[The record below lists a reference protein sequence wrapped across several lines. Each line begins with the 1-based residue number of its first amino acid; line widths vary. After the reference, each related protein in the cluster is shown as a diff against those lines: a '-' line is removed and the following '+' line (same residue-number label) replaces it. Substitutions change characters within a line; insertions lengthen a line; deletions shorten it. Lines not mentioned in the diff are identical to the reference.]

1 MFLGL
6 FFGLVGSSLS
16 GLIRYELISPGTN
29 FLSSHSYNLI
39 VTRHGVIMV
48 FFFIMPFLIR
58 RFGNW
63 LIPLFSGSADISFP
77 RINNLS
83 FWLLLPASFLLIES
97 ALIRGAGSGWTIYP
111 PLSSGERAI
120 DYVILSLHCARV
132 SSILGSANFLVT
144 MLFNSFKVGSVY
156 SMGLFLWCILV
167 TAFMLLTTL
176 PVLARCI
183 TIILFDRHLNTSY
196 FDSRGGRDAVL
207 FQHLFWFFG
216 HPEVY
221 VLILPR
227 FGMLSHVI
235 EFHCSGVLLGY
246 VRMVWSIMSI
256 GFLGFVVWAHHMY
269 SVRMDTDSKVY
280 FSTATI
286 IIGIPTGV
294 KIFTWIYNTLLRGLF
309 FTPTLLWVFL
319 FIWLFTIGG
328 VTGIVLSNASVDLI
342 LHDTYY
348 VVAHFHYVLSMGATS
363 AVVIRSLF
371 YWSIITRIFC
381 SEWAVILSS
390 LLFCVRVNGVFFP
403 IHSLRVEGMPRRYI
417 NYSFLMTSGN
427 KLIGFNLIVTI
438 VATVILL
445 SLLKPSIANLS
456 FFNSLKISN
465 ETIYGSNIKWHSFEE
480 GLAL

>member
-1 MFLGL
+1 M
-6 FFGLVGSSLS
+6 
-16 GLIRYELISPGTN
+16 SPGTN

-39 VTRHGVIMV
+39 VTGHGVIIV
-48 FFFIMPFLIR
+48 FFFIIPFLIR

-77 RINNLS
+77 RMNNLS
-83 FWLLLPASFLLIES
+83 FWLLLPAAFLLIES
-97 ALIRGAGSGWTIYP
+97 ALIRGARSRWTIYP

-132 SSILGSANFLVT
+132 SSILRSANFLVT

-156 SMGLFLWCILV
+156 NIRLFLWCILV

-196 FDSRGGRDAVL
+196 FDSGGGRDAVL

-221 VLILPR
+221 VLILPGFR
-227 FGMLSHVI
+227 MLSHVI
-235 EFHCSGVLLGY
+235 EYHCSRVLLRY

-256 GFLGFVVWAHHMY
+256 RFLGFVVWAHHMY
-269 SVRMDTDSKVY
+269 SVGIDTDSKVY

-286 IIGIPTGV
+286 IIRIPTGV
-294 KIFTWIYNTLLRGLF
+294 KIFTWIYNTLLRRVF
-309 FTPTLLWVFL
+309 FTPSLLWVVL
-319 FIWLFTIGG
+319 FIWLFTIRG
-328 VTGIVLSNASVDLI
+328 VTRIVLSNASVDLI

-348 VVAHFHYVLSMGATS
+348 VVAHFHYVLSMRATS
-363 AVVIRSLF
+363 AVVIGSLF
-371 YWSIITRIFC
+371 YWSIMTGVFN
-381 SEWAVILSS
+381 SEWGVILSS
-390 LLFCVRVNGVFFP
+390 LLFCVGVNRVFFP
-403 IHSLRVEGMPRRYI
+403 MHSLRVERIPRRYI
-417 NYSFLMTSGN
+417 NYSFLMTSRN

-438 VATVILL
+438 VSTVILL
-445 SLLKPSIANLS
+445 ALLKPSITNLS
-456 FFNSLKISN
+456 FFSAVKTTN
-465 ETIYGSNIKWHSFEE
+465 ETVFRVNIKWHSFEE
-480 GLAL
+480 RLEF